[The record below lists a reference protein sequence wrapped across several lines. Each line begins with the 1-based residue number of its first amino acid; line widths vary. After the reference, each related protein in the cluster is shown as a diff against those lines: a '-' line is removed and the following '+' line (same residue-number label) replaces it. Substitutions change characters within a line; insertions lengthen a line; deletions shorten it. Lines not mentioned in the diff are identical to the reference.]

1 MAEEKMV
8 PLDVTGNPVEVT
20 LKDENPKEEIEV
32 AESNVK
38 EIVEEAPQEVKTK
51 EEEKVET
58 KEEEKTEAPEDAD
71 PYITGS

>member
-20 LKDENPKEEIEV
+20 LKDEDPKEEVEV

-38 EIVEEAPQEVKTK
+38 EIVEESAPETTEK
-51 EEEKVET
+51 EVET
-58 KEEEKTEAPEDAD
+58 KEEVVEEKPQEPKEND
-71 PYITGS
+71 P